1 MIVMRFLIDNDG
13 NSNDDI
19 IIMRSLID
27 YDNRNA
33 DDMIIVN
40 LGWWDYNSW

>member
-1 MIVMRFLIDNDG
+1 MRLLIDNDD
-13 NSNDDI
+13 NSNDGI

-33 DDMIIVN
+33 DNMIIVN
-40 LGWWDYNSW
+40 LGW

>member
-13 NSNDDI
+13 NINDDI

-33 DDMIIVN
+33 DNMIIVN

>member
-1 MIVMRFLIDNDG
+1 MRFLIDNDG

-40 LGWWDYNSW
+40 LGW

>member
-1 MIVMRFLIDNDG
+1 MIMIVRLLIDNDD

-33 DDMIIVN
+33 DNMMIVN
-40 LGWWDYNSW
+40 LGW

>member
-1 MIVMRFLIDNDG
+1 MIMIVRLLIDNDD

-33 DDMIIVN
+33 DNMMIVN
-40 LGWWDYNSW
+40 LG

>member
-1 MIVMRFLIDNDG
+1 MRFLIDNDD

-33 DDMIIVN
+33 DNMMIVN
-40 LGWWDYNSW
+40 LGW